1 MKRILCISLVVFATQ
16 LFGQSA
22 IPVGTILPVRLN
34 SSLNSRKVKT
44 GQVITGRVA
53 QDVPLLSGSKIHAG
67 AKVIGHVVE
76 VKRAIAGSGAQVS
89 IRFDTLVVSGRQI
102 PLTTNLRALASM
114 MAVEQAQIPDTG
126 PDRGTP
132 ENAWTT
138 DQIGGEVVYRGGG
151 PVANGLR
158 SVGEPT
164 LNGVLVHVS
173 DEPGTKCRGE
183 SEGQDDDR
191 LQALW
196 VFSSDACGAYG
207 FADLAI
213 THAGRTNPVGEITL
227 ASDHGD
233 FNVQSGGGML
243 LRLDNK
249 HLGSNAKAQ

>member
-1 MKRILCISLVVFATQ
+1 MKRILCIGLFVFATQ

-22 IPVGTILPVRLN
+22 IPAGTILPVRLN

-53 QDVPLLSGSKIHAG
+53 QDVPLPSGSKIHAG

-89 IRFDTLVVSGRQI
+89 IRFDTLLDSGRQI
-102 PLTTNLRALASM
+102 PLTANLRALASM

-164 LNGVLVHVS
+164 SNGVLVHVS
-173 DEPGTKCRGE
+173 GEPGTKCRGE
-183 SEGQDDDR
+183 NEGQYDDR

-196 VFSSDACGAYG
+196 VFSSDACGTYG
-207 FADLAI
+207 FPDLAI

-233 FNVQSGGGML
+233 FNVQAGGGML
-243 LRLDNK
+243 LRLNNK
-249 HLGSNAKAQ
+249 TLGQ